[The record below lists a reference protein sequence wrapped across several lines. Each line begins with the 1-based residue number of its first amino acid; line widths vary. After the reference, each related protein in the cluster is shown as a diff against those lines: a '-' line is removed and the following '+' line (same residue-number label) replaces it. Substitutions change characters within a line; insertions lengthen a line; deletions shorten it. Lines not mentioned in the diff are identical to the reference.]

1 MLLPRTGTQRVKPVT
16 DRFTFEMPNPTY
28 PGPKST
34 CLANGMKCSDMCK
47 LTTCQKQPNDEED
60 EDVGL
65 ASDDGVDE
73 YVY

>member
-1 MLLPRTGTQRVKPVT
+1 MYCPASAPISCTL
-16 DRFTFEMPNPTY
+16 
-28 PGPKST
+28 PKST

-47 LTTCQKQPNDEED
+47 LATCQNQHNDEED

-73 YVY
+73 YDYYHLN